1 MRIGIRCNL
10 MALLI
15 LSACA
20 PSSDGGAHPPTANAG
35 SAATGNPALLLR
47 PVVSGLSRPLDLENA
62 GDGSGRLFV
71 VEQDGRIR
79 VVVNGVVQSEAFLDI
94 ANVTACDLGGA
105 LGRRSLGFTPSSAG
119 EERGLLGLAFHPAF
133 RDNGLLFI
141 DYTDG
146 EGDTVVAR
154 LHIRADGKSVDPS
167 SCTVVLRVDQ
177 PFPNHNGGD
186 VEFGPDGLL
195 YIGLGDGGSANDPC
209 D

>member
-1 MRIGIRCNL
+1 
-10 MALLI
+10 
-15 LSACA
+15 
-20 PSSDGGAHPPTANAG
+20 
-35 SAATGNPALLLR
+35 
-47 PVVSGLSRPLDLENA
+47 
-62 GDGSGRLFV
+62 FV

-79 VVVNGVVQSEAFLDI
+79 VVVDGVVQSEAFLDI
-94 ANVTACDLGGA
+94 ANVTACDLGGS
-105 LGRRSLGFTPSSAG
+105 LGRRALGFTPSSAG
-119 EERGLLGLAFHPAF
+119 EERGLLGLAFHPTF
-133 RDNGLLFI
+133 RDNGLLFV

-209 D
+209 DHASTLSAAALDNTGQCAVHAAFAGSGGNPDSRTLLGKILR